1 MKKTI
6 WFILGVLLAL
16 IVIMGYKRLPESKK
30 RYIAYV
36 AEQIPYLPARY
47 FV

>member
-16 IVIMGYKRLPESKK
+16 IVIMGYKQLPESKK